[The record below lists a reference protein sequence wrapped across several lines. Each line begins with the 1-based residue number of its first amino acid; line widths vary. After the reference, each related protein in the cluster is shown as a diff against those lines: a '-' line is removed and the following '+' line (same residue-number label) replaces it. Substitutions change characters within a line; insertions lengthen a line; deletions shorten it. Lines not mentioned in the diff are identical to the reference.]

1 MHVLGI
7 DIGGTGIKGAL
18 VDTETGDMVT
28 ERYKLATPKSRLPG
42 DVLPVVADVINYFE
56 YQGPVGI
63 GFPAVVVNGVPKTHF
78 TSHRIM
84 EWVGFPVAARLS
96 DATGCQVTLLNDADA
111 AGIAEMQF
119 GHGKGENDTVILLTL
134 GTGLGSALF
143 VNNMLLPN
151 TEFGN
156 LWLKG
161 WDMVA
166 ERYAAE
172 RARFEMKLSWQ
183 AWAKNLDKFLNH
195 IDHIFSPQL
204 IILGGGGA
212 KKTHKYMPYL
222 TVPCRLAHAE
232 LGNQAGIVG
241 AAMAAVLG

>member
-119 GHGKGENDTVILLTL
+119 GHGKGENGTVILLTL

-212 KKTHKYMPYL
+212 RKRTNTCL
-222 TVPCRLAHAE
+222 T
-232 LGNQAGIVG
+232 
-241 AAMAAVLG
+241 